1 MNENDIVEKSHDEDE
16 IDEEERARQLNQDLD
31 LSEASDSETDDSP
44 QPKSSEKSSEN
55 KVEPEVDDKKTNNEE
70 VVDEENEE
78 NLEGQSVASDAST
91 VSPGHSKS
99 VVKLLEEVLEENAV
113 KPSITDDDDQE
124 MSEEVKKP
132 KKPLPP
138 PNQRIN
144 RFDNRLTF
152 LENMMTRFQ
161 NDNSLRE
168 RSIMLESAK
177 NRSKTDLDQQMVNS
191 VIRTQA
197 GRLWNSDSDTLGRFF
212 FKNQDVKIC
221 TRLQNCSFSL
231 LGSTPELLES
241 IAKSL
246 QKTDLYKRLFVQQ
259 LYKDI
264 RDERDWEKTQYF
276 GFNSSPKC
284 HNGYVPKMT
293 MMQGKALTL
302 LIYLE
307 KTMPG
312 MIKYMSQLIHNFIL
326 SNPDSEKSYKAYH
339 LANVTRFLAILLR
352 YLGKTFYNELLS
364 TAQCVKI

>member
-44 QPKSSEKSSEN
+44 QPKSSEKSSED

-70 VVDEENEE
+70 VVEENEE

-113 KPSITDDDDQE
+113 KPSINDDDDHE

-132 KKPLPP
+132 KKPPPP

-191 VIRTQA
+191 VIHTGEQFWCNFCGKGFTQKHN
-197 GRLWNSDSDTLGRFF
+197 LKLHLS
-212 FKNQDVKIC
+212 KNHHQD
-221 TRLQNCSFSL
+221 
-231 LGSTPELLES
+231 
-241 IAKSL
+241 
-246 QKTDLYKRLFVQQ
+246 
-259 LYKDI
+259 
-264 RDERDWEKTQYF
+264 
-276 GFNSSPKC
+276 
-284 HNGYVPKMT
+284 
-293 MMQGKALTL
+293 
-302 LIYLE
+302 
-307 KTMPG
+307 
-312 MIKYMSQLIHNFIL
+312 
-326 SNPDSEKSYKAYH
+326 
-339 LANVTRFLAILLR
+339 
-352 YLGKTFYNELLS
+352 
-364 TAQCVKI
+364 